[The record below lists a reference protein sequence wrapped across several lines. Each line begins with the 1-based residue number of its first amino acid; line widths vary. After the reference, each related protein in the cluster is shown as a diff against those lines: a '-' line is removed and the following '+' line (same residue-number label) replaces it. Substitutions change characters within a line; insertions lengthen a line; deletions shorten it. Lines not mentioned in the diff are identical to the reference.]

1 MTDRKEAD
9 IICLGQDGKGC
20 GMVVQDHKPHEGEN
34 LVARINRHIGGTN
47 TVAAIAVVDAPCFHM
62 HHSPTHKCCYA
73 SALH

>member
-34 LVARINRHIGGTN
+34 VVELVVRMKGNGDNSIT
-47 TVAAIAVVDAPCFHM
+47 AAITVLGSMRVSFP
-62 HHSPTHKCCYA
+62 HSQTLLFIF
-73 SALH
+73 S